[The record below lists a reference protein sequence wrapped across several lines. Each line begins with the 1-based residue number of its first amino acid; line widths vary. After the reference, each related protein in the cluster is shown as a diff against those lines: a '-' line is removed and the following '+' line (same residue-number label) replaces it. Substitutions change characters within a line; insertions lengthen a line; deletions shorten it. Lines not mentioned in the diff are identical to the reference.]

1 MFADIS
7 SALDAHTNLLALPTA
22 WENKSFEPVTGQL
35 YLRATLLPAGTE
47 PTGFSDASD
56 EHIGVY
62 QVDVIAP
69 SGKGKGEAMTVADQV
84 ADHFKRDTAL
94 TANNTKVTVT
104 TVSRTTGRRDGA
116 YFIIGIEVRYRS
128 FTPPR

>member
-47 PTGFSDASD
+47 PTGFGDSSDGSV
-56 EHIGVY
+56 GVY
-62 QVDVIAP
+62 QIDVVAP
-69 SGKGKGEAMTVADQV
+69 SGGGKGEAMTVADQV
-84 ADHFKRDTAL
+84 ADHFKRDTQL
-94 TANNTKVTVT
+94 IANGTKVKVT
-104 TVSRTTGRRDGA
+104 TVSRATGSRDGA
-116 YFIIGIEVRYRS
+116 YFIIGVEVNYIS